1 MWPPTS
7 VSRYLWGYAP
17 GACRWRMQVYQVLV
31 ELIEDPG
38 AAIRMQ
44 RSQGLM
50 KQAVWMMHTRRVELT
65 ICPFL

>member
-31 ELIEDPG
+31 ERIEDPG

-50 KQAVWMMHTRRVELT
+50 K
-65 ICPFL
+65 